1 MATSHSIIGASGYYR
16 WSECP
21 GSVALTKDLPPKSNE
36 HAEAGTLA
44 HHFSEKILRNEMT
57 WEEAALI
64 YDEEMVNAVKVYV
77 DFVRKIESQSTWSK
91 VEHGFD
97 MSHLHPGLFGTCDFV
112 AYDEHFKGLTVVDF
126 KYGKGHF
133 VEVENNPQ
141 LLYYALGAL
150 LTIPMR
156 IEKILLY
163 VVQPRCPRRGNV
175 IHGWVTDL
183 VPNGIEFMMELV
195 HNAKRTELPNAPLKE
210 GSWCFFCPAV
220 GFCPEQHKKR
230 NLRAIEQFSE
240 IPLTQS

>member
-1 MATSHSIIGASGYYR
+1 MGTNHSIIGASGYYR

-21 GSVALTKDLPPKSNE
+21 GSVALTKDLAPKTNE
-36 HAEAGTLA
+36 YAEAGTVA
-44 HHFSEKILRNEMT
+44 HDFSEKILKGELT

-64 YDEEMVNAVKVYV
+64 YDDEMIQAVKVYV
-77 DFVRKIESQSTWSK
+77 DFVESHKKSSTWWK

-112 AYDEHFKGLTVVDF
+112 AYDEANKILIVADF

-150 LTIPMR
+150 LTIPMVVD
-156 IEKILLY
+156 KVYLY
-163 VVQPRCPRRGNV
+163 VVQPRCPRRGLQ
-175 IHGWVTDL
+175 IHGWSTPL
-183 VPNGIEFMMELV
+183 VPNVIEYMMELV
-195 HNAKRTELPNAPLKE
+195 HNAKRTEDPNAPLKE

-220 GFCPEQHKKR
+220 GFCPAQHAKR
-230 NLRAIEQFSE
+230 RDRAIEQFKDFP
-240 IPLTQS
+240 I